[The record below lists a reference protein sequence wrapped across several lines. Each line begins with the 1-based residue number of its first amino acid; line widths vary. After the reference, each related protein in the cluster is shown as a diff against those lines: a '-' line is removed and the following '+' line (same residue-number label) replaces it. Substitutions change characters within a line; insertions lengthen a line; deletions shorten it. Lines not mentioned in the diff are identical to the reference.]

1 MIETLGK
8 YIASCR
14 QTKGLTVEEIAQI
27 TRINVRFIQAAE
39 ADRFDPLPGSVF
51 IKGFLRSYAEV
62 VGADGADLVKRY
74 DNLGLVE
81 ADKSPKLISM
91 PLHEDSTRSSALALA
106 GSIAVALVFLGL
118 YFSGITLNI
127 EWPDRGQERIAAVKQ
142 VSEETSPVEPAS
154 TASTASTETA
164 PVADDVKDKG
174 ETDKNGE
181 KRVDKEEKE
190 AEAGVV
196 NVEKETSPSSTN
208 AAAAPPFSLKII
220 ADSDSWIK
228 VVIDEGTEKE
238 IILRGGRSVTWMA
251 ENGYKISI
259 GNVAGTR
266 MFLNGEEIR
275 LIQPFSNVLT
285 DLIVP
290 NRESMENSTETTR

>member
-1 MIETLGK
+1 MTETLGK
-8 YIASCR
+8 YIGSCR

-39 ADRFDPLPGSVF
+39 ADRFDQLPGSVF

-62 VGADGADLVKRY
+62 VRVDGADLVKRY

-91 PLHEDSTRSSALALA
+91 PLHEDSTRLSALALV
-106 GSIAVALVFLGL
+106 GSIVVALVFLGL
-118 YFSGITLNI
+118 YFSGVTLNV

-142 VSEETSPVEPAS
+142 ASKEVSPVEPAS
-154 TASTASTETA
+154 RASMETESA
-164 PVADDVKDKG
+164 DDDVKDKG

-181 KRVDKEEKE
+181 KRVEKEEKE
-190 AEAGVV
+190 ATTGVV
-196 NVEKETSPSSTN
+196 NVEKETSPSSINT
-208 AAAAPPFSLKII
+208 AVAPPLSLKVI
-220 ADSDSWIK
+220 ADSNSWIK
-228 VVIDEGTEKE
+228 IVIDEETTKE
-238 IILRGGRSVTWMA
+238 IILREGKSVTWMA

-266 MFLNGEEIR
+266 LFLNGEEIR
-275 LIQPFSNVLT
+275 LVQPFSNVLT

-290 NRESMENSTETTR
+290 NRESMENSAEKTR